1 MAIRHGNYKLV
12 KAVGNDKPEL
22 YDLAADIGESKDL
35 SGSKP
40 ELYKDLTTRYDAWN
54 KTLVEPRWGPPNAEQ
69 KAAKK
74 AKNQSKKAAKTNN

>member
-35 SGSKP
+35 STTKP
-40 ELYKDLTTRYDAWN
+40 DIFKDLTTRYDAWN
-54 KTLVEPRWGPPNAEQ
+54 KTLAEPRWIPTAQAN
-69 KAAKK
+69 KAGKK
-74 AKNQSKKAAKTNN
+74 AKKAAKNK

>member
-1 MAIRHGNYKLV
+1 V

-40 ELYKDLTTRYDAWN
+40 EVFKDLTARYDAWN
-54 KTLVEPRWGPPNAEQ
+54 KTLVEPRWVSSKADNTTKKGKKAG
-69 KAAKK
+69 AAK
-74 AKNQSKKAAKTNN
+74 